1 MKKILRKTILILGML
16 LVVALP
22 MASEAKTFA
31 AGPDQIS
38 ERCNGS
44 FLGLKPWYAD
54 LGSVLD
60 PTNCTISGVTDEN
73 LSKVVWTVVANIA
86 TDITIIAAY
95 AALIYVIY
103 GGYLYMFSEG
113 DPSKAMASRRVL
125 RTAFIGLAITMSAN
139 LIFGTI
145 KAILAGGTTGTALVT
160 LQNGETVTVPNANA
174 GLLFTDIISWFIGMG
189 GVIAAIFVVFGG
201 ISYITANG
209 DAGKIVK
216 AKNMILYALIGLAI
230 VGLAELI
237 TSAVAGMIRDANNQA
252 ESTSYSNSIMLA
264 KEANEK

>member
-1 MKKILRKTILILGML
+1 
-16 LVVALP
+16 
-22 MASEAKTFA
+22 
-31 AGPDQIS
+31 
-38 ERCNGS
+38 
-44 FLGLKPWYAD
+44 
-54 LGSVLD
+54 
-60 PTNCTISGVTDEN
+60 
-73 LSKVVWTVVANIA
+73 
-86 TDITIIAAY
+86 
-95 AALIYVIY
+95 
-103 GGYLYMFSEG
+103 
-113 DPSKAMASRRVL
+113 
-125 RTAFIGLAITMSAN
+125 MSAN

-216 AKNMILYALIGLAI
+216 AKNMILYALIGLVI

-237 TSAVAGMIRDANNQA
+237 TSAVAGMIRDANTKV
-252 ESTSYSNSIMLA
+252 ESTSYSNTITLA